1 MSDVVDWNTELRKIE
16 REFDGLPPEPSPAA
30 VKAKRAAERQAEER
44 RKERAA
50 KLGVHARVA
59 LVAVLS
65 AAIVFWPYRRDCGV
79 GLFTY
84 LGAEG
89 MVVAGGLWL
98 MVCTWRQRMAKTHG
112 VGLVTLLWGLMLIAH
127 QVLPRVGYAK
137 ADPAKPAQ
145 WACSG
150 AAAP

>member
-1 MSDVVDWNTELRKIE
+1 M
-16 REFDGLPPEPSPAA
+16 
-30 VKAKRAAERQAEER
+30 
-44 RKERAA
+44 
-50 KLGVHARVA
+50 RVA
-59 LVAVLS
+59 IVVALA

-98 MVCTWRQRMAKTHG
+98 MTCTWRHRMARMHG
-112 VGLVTLLWGLMLIAH
+112 VALVTMLWGLMLVAH

-137 ADPAKPAQ
+137 SDPASPSR
-145 WACSG
+145 WTCTPTRS
-150 AAAP
+150 

>member
-16 REFDGLPPEPSPAA
+16 REFDGLPAELSPAQL
-30 VKAKRAAERQAEER
+30 KAKRAAERREEER

-50 KLGVHARVA
+50 KRGVQARVA
-59 LVAVLS
+59 LVIILAV
-65 AAIVFWPYRRDCGV
+65 AIAFWPYHRNCSL

-84 LGAEG
+84 MAAQG

-112 VGLVTLLWGLMLIAH
+112 LAVAVILWGLMLIAH

-137 ADPAKPAQ
+137 SDPAKPPQ
-145 WACSG
+145 WVC
-150 AAAP
+150 AA